1 MSSRVLK
8 SLLSLV
14 ALTVL
19 SLAAGCSDDAT
30 SPATTLT
37 QDEADDL
44 ATQVAATLALDN
56 GGTLAVLP
64 ALDVGEHP
72 AAKIAP
78 PPTDGETTIGG
89 FTYRYQTRFFNAA
102 GDTMANYDP
111 LLTVRL
117 QTLLRAAGEITT
129 VRYQAQVRHRSQFE
143 VQGVNAPA
151 DSLKFNGTCSD
162 TCQSSFTALMV
173 QYQRHFR
180 LESQAQVQ
188 NVAYLK
194 PVESGELPC
203 SGVMTWQMTAARYLD
218 AARTRLEAQLRATV
232 TVRFTGGDTA
242 ALEVEGGWTYQLNL
256 RTGEIVRT

>member
-1 MSSRVLK
+1 MSSRVLR
-8 SLLSLV
+8 SLLSLT
-14 ALTVL
+14 ALFFL
-19 SLAAGCSDDAT
+19 GLAAGCSDDAT
-30 SPATTLT
+30 SPATLT

-44 ATQVAATLALDN
+44 ATQIASTLALDN

-64 ALDVGEHP
+64 TLDVGETP
-72 AAKIAP
+72 AAKTAP

-89 FTYRYQTRFFNAA
+89 FTYHYQIRFFNAA
-102 GDTMANYDP
+102 GDTMASYDP

-117 QTLLRAAGEITT
+117 QTQLRAAGEITT
-129 VRYQAQVRHRSQFE
+129 LRYQAQVQHRSQFE
-143 VQGVNAPA
+143 VQGVNALA

-188 NVAYLK
+188 DVAYLK

-203 SGVMTWQMTAARYLD
+203 SGVMTWQMTAARYRD
-218 AARTRLEAQLRATV
+218 AARTQLESQLRATV

-242 ALEVEGGWTYQLNL
+242 ELEVEGGWTYQLNL
-256 RTGEIVRT
+256 RTGVIVRT

>member
-1 MSSRVLK
+1 MSSRVLR
-8 SLLSLV
+8 SLLSLAV
-14 ALTVL
+14 LTVL
-19 SLAAGCSDDAT
+19 GLAAGCSDDAT
-30 SPATTLT
+30 SPPTLT

-44 ATQVAATLALDN
+44 ATQVAASLALDN

-64 ALDVGEHP
+64 ALDVYETTV
-72 AAKIAP
+72 AKAAP
-78 PPTDGETTIGG
+78 PPTEGETTIGG

-102 GDTMANYDP
+102 GDTMAAYDP

-117 QTLLRAAGEITT
+117 QTQLQAAGDIST
-129 VRYQAQVRHRSQFE
+129 VRYQAQVRTRAQFE
-143 VQGVNAPA
+143 VGGVNATA

-162 TCQSSFTALMV
+162 TCQSSFTALML

-180 LESQAQVQ
+180 LETQAQVQ

-203 SGVMTWQMTAARYLD
+203 SGVMTWQMTASRYMD
-218 AARTRLEAQLRATV
+218 AARTQLEAQLRATV

-242 ALEVEGGWTYQLNL
+242 ELEVEGGWLYQLNL
-256 RTGEIVRT
+256 RTGEIVRS

>member
-1 MSSRVLK
+1 MSSRVLR
-8 SLLSLV
+8 SLLSLA

-19 SLAAGCSDDAT
+19 GLAAGCSDDAT
-30 SPATTLT
+30 SPATLT

-44 ATQVAATLALDN
+44 ATQVASTLALDN

-64 ALDVGEHP
+64 TLDIGETTV
-72 AAKIAP
+72 AKTAP

-89 FTYRYQTRFFNAA
+89 FTYHYQIRFFNAA
-102 GDTMANYDP
+102 GDTMASYDP

-117 QTLLRAAGEITT
+117 QSQLRAAGEITT
-129 VRYQAQVRHRSQFE
+129 VRYQAQVQHRSQFE
-143 VQGVNAPA
+143 LQGVNTLA

-162 TCQSSFTALMV
+162 TCQSSFTALMY

-203 SGVMTWQMTAARYLD
+203 SGVMTWEMTASRYMD
-218 AARTRLEAQLRATV
+218 AARTQLAAQLRATV
-232 TVRFTGGDTA
+232 TVRFAGGDTA
-242 ALEVEGGWTYQLNL
+242 ELEVEGGWTYQLNL
-256 RTGEIVRT
+256 RTGVIVRT

>member
-1 MSSRVLK
+1 MSSRVLR
-8 SLLSLV
+8 SLLSLA

-19 SLAAGCSDDAT
+19 GLAAGCSDDAT
-30 SPATTLT
+30 SPATLT

-44 ATQVAATLALDN
+44 ATQVASTLALDN

-64 ALDVGEHP
+64 ALDIGETTV
-72 AAKIAP
+72 AKTAP

-89 FTYRYQTRFFNAA
+89 FTYHYQIRFFNAA
-102 GDTMANYDP
+102 GDTMASYDP

-117 QTLLRAAGEITT
+117 QSQLRAAGEITT
-129 VRYQAQVRHRSQFE
+129 VRYQAQVQHRSQFE
-143 VQGVNAPA
+143 LQGVNALA

-162 TCQSSFTALMV
+162 TCQSSFTALMY

-203 SGVMTWQMTAARYLD
+203 SGVMTWEMTASRYMD
-218 AARTRLEAQLRATV
+218 AARTQLAAQLRATV

-242 ALEVEGGWTYQLNL
+242 ELEVEGGWTYQLNL
-256 RTGEIVRT
+256 RTGVIVRT